1 MASQILKVSVFQR
14 FQCQRT
20 VDDKEVRSISR
31 SLSLFFTYHYL
42 PSTWMYRCPCC
53 RIEAQQDAATG
64 AMDHDLWEASHM
76 INPEGCCKYR
86 TAAGAVKRVR
96 VRGLIYCRKC
106 HVQWARDFSAAL
118 NIGYAFAY
126 AMSLESWE
134 RPRYLSTW

>member
-1 MASQILKVSVFQR
+1 
-14 FQCQRT
+14 
-20 VDDKEVRSISR
+20 
-31 SLSLFFTYHYL
+31 
-42 PSTWMYRCPCC
+42 
-53 RIEAQQDAATG
+53 
-64 AMDHDLWEASHM
+64 M

-134 RPRYLSTW
+134 RPRYLSTWQRVCVVSVLLSFIIYPEAFELDEGGSGLEFGRRNDMEVNGGLRTDVG

>member
-1 MASQILKVSVFQR
+1 
-14 FQCQRT
+14 
-20 VDDKEVRSISR
+20 
-31 SLSLFFTYHYL
+31 
-42 PSTWMYRCPCC
+42 
-53 RIEAQQDAATG
+53 
-64 AMDHDLWEASHM
+64 M
-76 INPEGCCKYR
+76 INPEGCCEYR

>member
-1 MASQILKVSVFQR
+1 MNGIIEPLGLKRAEFKPKGMHHNLYDRDVQLFVR
-14 FQCQRT
+14 NLMRN
-20 VDDKEVRSISR
+20 VKEKFKDT
-31 SLSLFFTYHYL
+31 LAKYL
-42 PSTWMYRCPCC
+42 QM
-53 RIEAQQDAATG
+53 
-64 AMDHDLWEASHM
+64 ASHM

-134 RPRYLSTW
+134 RPRYLSAW